1 MVVKNNVTA
10 MRTKT
15 SSETTRLAQA
25 KSMEKLSSGR
35 KINRG
40 ADDAAGLAI
49 SEKMYRQMFALTQ
62 ATSNAQDGISAVQTA
77 DGALNQVG
85 DMLNRMSELS
95 VKAGNETLAQEDR
108 DKLQS
113 EMDALRT
120 EIDRVSETTT
130 FNDQKLLD
138 GSFEDGKRLQV
149 GAEATDGNQIDI
161 KIGKM
166 DWNSISGNGTLNV
179 ANSDKIAETM
189 SYIKTAQQNVSTMR
203 SDMGATQNR
212 LEDTVSNLRNV
223 TENTTAAAS
232 SIRDTDYADEM
243 VKLSNRKI
251 LAQAQ
256 FAMQAQANQAN
267 GYVLALLQ

>member
-1 MVVKNNVTA
+1 
-10 MRTKT
+10 
-15 SSETTRLAQA
+15 
-25 KSMEKLSSGR
+25 MEKLSSGR

-95 VKAGNETLAQEDR
+95 VQAGNETLAKEDR
-108 DKLQS
+108 DKIQS

-138 GSFEDGKRLQV
+138 GSFADGKKLLV

-161 KIGKM
+161 KIDKM
-166 DWNSISGNGTLNV
+166 DWDSISGGGTVSV
-179 ANSDKIAETM
+179 ASSDQISATM
-189 SYIKTAQQNVSTMR
+189 DYIKTAQQNVSTMR

-212 LEDTVSNLRNV
+212 LEDTVGNLRNV
-223 TENTTAAAS
+223 VENTTAAAS